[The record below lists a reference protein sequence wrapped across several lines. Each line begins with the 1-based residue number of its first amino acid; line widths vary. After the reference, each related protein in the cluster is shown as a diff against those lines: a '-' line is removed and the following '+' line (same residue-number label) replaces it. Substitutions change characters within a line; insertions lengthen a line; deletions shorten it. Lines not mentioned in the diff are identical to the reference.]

1 MKQKTHIYRLL
12 IILLFVIFNLPL
24 AITHAQNSDQYGHIS
39 PVVFC
44 IEENGQYKE
53 TPDTLDAGIE
63 FTGSAPMKIVCESHV
78 TAPEGVT
85 WRTEW
90 NLSRTPSFET
100 NELVRYD
107 DDTEFDFSDSGT
119 YYIRQQITF
128 TYPDDKSIEDG
139 SETYIVRI
147 SESELKVPNAFSPN
161 GDGINDIFKVYYKSL
176 VKFNA
181 YIFNR
186 WGQQLY
192 HWGLDDIDGGWDGTY
207 HGKQVKDGVYF
218 IVVDAEGSDG
228 IKYKHKGDITI
239 LRGFSGNGS
248 TTGGTTTEGK

>member
-1 MKQKTHIYRLL
+1 MKQKKYICRLL
-12 IILLFVIFNLPL
+12 ILWLSVICNLPFV
-24 AITHAQNSDQYGHIS
+24 AVYGQNEDEYAHIN

-44 IEENGQYKE
+44 IEENGLYKE
-53 TPDTLDAGIE
+53 QPDTLDAGME
-63 FTGSAPMKIVCESHV
+63 FKGSAPLKIVCESRI

-90 NLSRTPSFET
+90 NLSRLPSFET
-100 NELVRYD
+100 NELIRYD

-128 TYPDDKSIEDG
+128 TYPDVKSVEDG

-192 HWGLDDIDGGWDGTY
+192 HWGMDDIDGGWDGTY

-218 IVVDAEGSDG
+218 IVVEAEGSDG
-228 IKYKHKGDITI
+228 IKYKYKGDITI

-248 TTGGTTTEGK
+248 TTGGTTMEGE